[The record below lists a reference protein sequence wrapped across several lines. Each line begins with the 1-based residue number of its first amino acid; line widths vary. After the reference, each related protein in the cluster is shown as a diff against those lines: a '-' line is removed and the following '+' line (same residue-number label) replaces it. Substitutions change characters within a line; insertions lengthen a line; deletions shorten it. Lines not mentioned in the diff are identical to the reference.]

1 MLSLFALLTTS
12 ALPATLPVPLAQPR
26 PPQNPAPV
34 SAEERYR
41 RRITPLTQVVDSAT
55 PAVVYIV
62 TEGQTV
68 ASDFFGR
75 LIPQR
80 FSGAGSGV
88 VILKE
93 GFIITNYHVVEKA
106 SPGGIRVSFDKRY
119 DETEYPAELV
129 SWVKEED
136 LALLRIRGERDFPT
150 VPLGTSSDLMIGE
163 SVIAIGSPYGQT
175 HTVSSGIISGLH
187 RNVDIPNSGLR
198 FSDLIQTDA
207 SINFGNS
214 GGPLLNINGELIGI
228 NSAVNSQAQN
238 IGFAIP
244 VDRVKA
250 VIEEQLTPTWLG
262 FEVEPGDH
270 LKVATVV
277 EGGPAELAGV
287 QSGDCIVSLNGRSVT
302 RQEDYRLARLGIA
315 GVREVELAVEREGK
329 QRRLKV
335 PVWGRA
341 EGVLFEK
348 LGVQAETLGLG
359 RGSYVRITRVQ
370 KSSPAEELGLE
381 PGDVIDGVL
390 VGGRSRP
397 WQLQDPEEL
406 ARLVAVLPAK
416 TELTF
421 DVYRDLDKDGRLER
435 DELHRGS
442 LTLR

>member
-1 MLSLFALLTTS
+1 MLSLLAFLPALLPAS
-12 ALPATLPVPLAQPR
+12 LPA
-26 PPQNPAPV
+26 PQETQPV

-41 RRITPLTQVVDSAT
+41 RRITPITQVVDSAT

-80 FSGAGSGV
+80 FSGSGSGV

-106 SPGGIRVSFDKRY
+106 SPGGIKVSFDKRY
-119 DETEYPAELV
+119 DETEYEAELV
-129 SWVKEED
+129 SWVKQED

-150 VPLGTSSDLMIGE
+150 VPMGTSSDLMIGE
-163 SVIAIGSPYGQT
+163 TVVAIGSPYGQT

-187 RNVDIPNSGLR
+187 RNVDIPNAGLR
-198 FSDLIQTDA
+198 FGDLIQTDA

-270 LKVATVV
+270 LKVASVDRKSVV
-277 EGGPAELAGV
+277 
-287 QSGDCIVSLNGRSVT
+287 
-302 RQEDYRLARLGIA
+302 
-315 GVREVELAVEREGK
+315 
-329 QRRLKV
+329 
-335 PVWGRA
+335 
-341 EGVLFEK
+341 
-348 LGVQAETLGLG
+348 
-359 RGSYVRITRVQ
+359 
-370 KSSPAEELGLE
+370 
-381 PGDVIDGVL
+381 
-390 VGGRSRP
+390 
-397 WQLQDPEEL
+397 
-406 ARLVAVLPAK
+406 
-416 TELTF
+416 
-421 DVYRDLDKDGRLER
+421 
-435 DELHRGS
+435 
-442 LTLR
+442 